1 MTKLLLTS
9 GCSFSECTNS
19 YIGTWPR
26 HLYRSLRPHEYS
38 EHRSSAMGSQ
48 GNGLISRG
56 IIYQVTEALKTHQ
69 PGDILVGVMW
79 SGGDRHDFRCTD
91 PNLLGFVTK
100 QINNGWMKN
109 PTGFVK
115 NTEPHW
121 VILNQHWAF
130 DGNPEAET
138 HYRLFHDDI
147 GASIYSI
154 EHVLRT
160 QWFLQSHGIPY
171 FFSDYIDNNLGSIKN
186 LQHTEVKYLYDQIDR
201 GQYLP
206 VTSEYSWVLRHAI
219 NASELKPL
227 PNNGPTWVRG
237 VQHPTTEHHK
247 EFTDQVIMPW
257 LQLKE
262 YLPG

>member
-1 MTKLLLTS
+1 
-9 GCSFSECTNS
+9 
-19 YIGTWPR
+19 
-26 HLYRSLRPHEYS
+26 
-38 EHRSSAMGSQ
+38 
-48 GNGLISRG
+48 
-56 IIYQVTEALKTHQ
+56 
-69 PGDILVGVMW
+69 
-79 SGGDRHDFRCTD
+79 
-91 PNLLGFVTK
+91 
-100 QINNGWMKN
+100 
-109 PTGFVK
+109 
-115 NTEPHW
+115 
-121 VILNQHWAF
+121 
-130 DGNPEAET
+130 
-138 HYRLFHDDI
+138 
-147 GASIYSI
+147 
-154 EHVLRT
+154 VLRT